1 MSKEE
6 NNSVENTEN
15 AEKLDFQDA
24 KDMTV
29 EEAVRK
35 DSEIK
40 AGVREE
46 DGVLDRYIKQ
56 HRDEV
61 ASQKFDTKSDDFQN
75 IDTSALDNFIKQQR
89 QELADTGLI
98 DPIEEESAEQEPEAS
113 RAASASTEE
122 THSEH
127 ELEDT
132 IVAPAVNPDQEV
144 WHKAEFD
151 DVPLTDTQEQAVPAE
166 AAEEETTEPAA
177 STYSRS
183 NAASDDFFADFD
195 EDEDDHEEKPFYKRK
210 RVIIPSLIVLCLLAG
225 GTAYGVY
232 NLSNPSP
239 KTSKTAKTSTSAKK
253 KTDFAEVSEEF
264 EKSYSAFFADAK
276 RVKLKNSQFANMPK
290 LEKTLK
296 KLKGSKYYDE
306 AKKKYDSLKRQFS
319 AINAVNGK
327 FKSNAIVDGAKK
339 AATVKDDANFDD
351 ISENTLNTGNATL
364 DALLKSVIADGR
376 KQLDAKKKASNAAA
390 SSSNTNSNAASNS
403 GSSGQNAQNSGSDS
417 AGSAAADNSSNSAG
431 NSASSAPAQAAP
443 NSGSSNAAASAPSGA
458 SGHGISNYDVSTLQ
472 RDRSRVPYDQS
483 KIADSSNPAWTFNA
497 GVLEKIVAI
506 SQQRGYI
513 TGNNYILEKVNIING
528 NGYYNMFK
536 PDGTYLFSIN
546 CKTGYFVGNASG
558 NSDKL
563 DY

>member
-6 NNSVENTEN
+6 NKSVENTEN

-61 ASQKFDTKSDDFQN
+61 ASQKFDTKSDDFQS

-98 DPIEEESAEQEPEAS
+98 DPIEETATEQEPEAS
-113 RAASASTEE
+113 KAASAPAEE
-122 THSEH
+122 TQPEH

-151 DVPLTDTQEQAVPAE
+151 DVPLTDTQEQTVPAK
-166 AAEEETTEPAA
+166 AEEETVAPAA

-183 NAASDDFFADFD
+183 KAASDDFFADFD
-195 EDEDDHEEKPFYKRK
+195 EDEDDHEGKPFYKRK
-210 RVIIPSLIVLCLLAG
+210 RVIIPSLIILCLLAG

-232 NLSNPSP
+232 QLSNPSP

-253 KTDFAEVSEEF
+253 KTDFAQISETF

-327 FKSNAIVDGAKK
+327 FKTNAIVDGAKK
-339 AATVKDDANFDD
+339 AATVKEDANFDD
-351 ISENTLNTGNATL
+351 IAESTLNTGNATL

-376 KQLDAKKKASNAAA
+376 KQLDAKKKAGNAT

-417 AGSAAADNSSNSAG
+417 ASSAADNSSNSAG
-431 NSASSAPAQAAP
+431 NNASSAPAQTAP
-443 NSGSSNAAASAPSGA
+443 SNGSSNAAASAPSGA
-458 SGHGISNYDVSTLQ
+458 SGHGISNYDVSKLQ

-506 SQQRGYI
+506 SQKRGYI

>member
-29 EEAVRK
+29 GEAVRK

-40 AGVREE
+40 AGVTED

-98 DPIEEESAEQEPEAS
+98 DPIEEDDPADKEPEDPK
-113 RAASASTEE
+113 AAAEE
-122 THSEH
+122 VHHEH

-151 DVPLTDTQEQAVPAE
+151 DVPLTDTQEKTVPLEEQEE
-166 AAEEETTEPAA
+166 APVPAA

-183 NAASDDFFADFD
+183 GAASDDLFDDFD
-195 EDEDDHEEKPFYKRK
+195 EDDEPEEKPFYKRK

-225 GTAYGVY
+225 GIAYGAY
-232 NLSNPSP
+232 QFSNQPA
-239 KTSKTAKTSTSAKK
+239 KTNKTTKTSTSTKK
-253 KTDFAEVSEEF
+253 KTDFAAVSETF
-264 EKSYSAFFADAK
+264 EKSYAAFFADAK

-351 ISENTLNTGNATL
+351 ISEKTLNTGNATL

-376 KQLDAKKKASNAAA
+376 KQLEAKKKANNAA
-390 SSSNTNSNAASNS
+390 SSPAANTNSNNAAPSS
-403 GSSGQNAQNSGSDS
+403 GNSGQNAQNSASDS
-417 AGSAAADNSSNSAG
+417 ASSAAADNSSNSAAG
-431 NSASSAPAQAAP
+431 NNKAPSAPAQAAP
-443 NSGSSNAAASAPSGA
+443 SSGSSNAASSSGA
-458 SGHGISNYDVSTLQ
+458 SGHGISNYEVSKLQ
-472 RDRSRVPYDQS
+472 RNRSRVPYDQA
-483 KIADSSNPAWTFNA
+483 KIADSGNPAWTFNA

-506 SQQRGYI
+506 SQKRGYI

-563 DY
+563 DF